1 MKNLKAYKKAE
12 KNYQEAEEIVSEL
25 NAKLD
30 EIGTIEVTSSIRL
43 QSGCSES
50 TFLFAL
56 GVLDSRIQAGETLGV
71 STEEMVSMRQKII
84 DLYKLDKEYD
94 EWSKYYSDLATYKSE
109 IHRLLTNEEKFKL
122 LEAPIMPKC

>member
-12 KNYQEAEEIVSEL
+12 KNYQEAKEIVSEL

-50 TFLFAL
+50 TFLFGL
-56 GVLDSRIQAGETLGV
+56 GVLDSRIKAGEALGV
-71 STEEMVSMRQKII
+71 SIEEMVSMRQKVI

-94 EWSKYYSDLATYKSE
+94 EWSKYYSDLATYKGE